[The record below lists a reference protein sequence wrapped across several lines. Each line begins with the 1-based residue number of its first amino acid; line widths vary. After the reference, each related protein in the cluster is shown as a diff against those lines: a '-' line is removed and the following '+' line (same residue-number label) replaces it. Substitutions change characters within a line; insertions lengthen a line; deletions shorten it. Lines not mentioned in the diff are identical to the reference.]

1 MNVEP
6 RPIQYICKVCIDRI
20 SCNTFR
26 SLFSGQRFPWR
37 AIYNVISRLMNPS
50 ASSWR
55 VLDVGSYATS
65 LSSGVCQWRLASM
78 YNRDVHVFSMLMAAT
93 VFQLSVGQDQRIEL
107 HWISFFPSFLV
118 FYKYTFYYKWNVRYK
133 FVIIFFFY

>member
-93 VFQLSVGQDQRIEL
+93 VFQLSDGQYQRMSCIGF
-107 HWISFFPSFLV
+107 HFFPLFWYFISIHFITNGTSDTSL
-118 FYKYTFYYKWNVRYK
+118 
-133 FVIIFFFY
+133 